1 MAHGAMSDD
10 AMADDAMT
18 GDAVTEDV
26 LAEERLSGRTSEAQA
41 ARVERIIRAAIE
53 LAGQGGYE
61 AVQMREVARLAQ
73 VALATLYRYYPS
85 KNQLLLAA
93 VRYEIAKL
101 DQDVS
106 TRRPRGATPEVR
118 AGEVFA
124 RAFQAMRNDPG
135 YAHAALSVRQSPVP
149 FGAHLT
155 TRPPVDH
162 DTTFVRIAAAAAW
175 GADHEVTA
183 GQRLALQMVESLW
196 IGCTIDWLNGR
207 LTADAADERIRFA
220 AQKLLT

>member
-1 MAHGAMSDD
+1 VSSPTDTD
-10 AMADDAMT
+10 
-18 GDAVTEDV
+18 DV
-26 LAEERLSGRTSEAQA
+26 LTEERLSGRTSEAQA

-61 AVQMREVARLAQ
+61 AVQMREVARIAQ

-85 KNQLLLAA
+85 KNRLLLAA
-93 VRYEIAKL
+93 VRYEMAKL
-101 DQDVS
+101 SEDVT

-135 YAHAALSVRQSPVP
+135 YAHAALSVRQSPAA
-149 FGAHLT
+149 FGAHET
-155 TRPPVDH
+155 STPRVDH
-162 DTTFVRIAAAAAW
+162 DTAFVDIAAAAAW
-175 GADHEVTA
+175 GRDHRVTPD
-183 GQRLALQMVESLW
+183 QYLALHMVESLW

-207 LTADAADERIRFA
+207 LTAEAADQRIRLA
-220 AQKLLT
+220 ARKLLT

>member
-1 MAHGAMSDD
+1 MSSAVEDD
-10 AMADDAMT
+10 
-18 GDAVTEDV
+18 DV
-26 LAEERLSGRTSEAQA
+26 LPEERLSGRTSEAQA

-61 AVQMREVARLAQ
+61 AVQMREVARIAQ

-101 DQDVS
+101 DQDVT

-135 YAHAALSVRQSPVP
+135 YAHAALSVRQSPVA
-149 FGAHLT
+149 FGAHGKS
-155 TRPPVDH
+155 RPRGDH

-175 GADHEVTA
+175 GSDHEVTA
-183 GQRLALQMVESLW
+183 EQDLALQMVESLW

-207 LTADAADERIRFA
+207 LTAEAADQRIRFA
-220 AQKLLT
+220 ARKLLT